1 VKILVLIYRVLYYY
15 IAYTYSLCNASR
27 SIELKP
33 LMYQDDRRRQANPAA
48 ARTTSEPPL
57 NGIDAEHACS
67 QLVFD
72 TTIDPPR
79 ATSVRERVRT
89 GYRSSGWCSGAFVS
103 ELDAPL
109 HILSHLVVWAECK
122 SLRLAKSPP
131 VATTSVSDVGLR
143 THTGACGGD
152 DLEKGTQSK
161 VRHYHLI
168 IV

>member
-1 VKILVLIYRVLYYY
+1 MQP
-15 IAYTYSLCNASR
+15 SSR

-79 ATSVRERVRT
+79 ATSVRERVSIVDRDWISIVRLVFWRVRQRT
-89 GYRSSGWCSGAFVS
+89 RCSLAHTVSSCRMGRVQVAPSGEIPAGSDNVRICAVS
-103 ELDAPL
+103 E
-109 HILSHLVVWAECK
+109 HILEHAVG
-122 SLRLAKSPP
+122 
-131 VATTSVSDVGLR
+131 TTWRRERSQKFD
-143 THTGACGGD
+143 
-152 DLEKGTQSK
+152 
-161 VRHYHLI
+161 I
-168 IV
+168 II

>member
-1 VKILVLIYRVLYYY
+1 MQP
-15 IAYTYSLCNASR
+15 SSR

-79 ATSVRERVRT
+79 ATSVRERVSIVDGT

-131 VATTSVSDVGLR
+131 VATTSVSEHILEHAVGTTWR
-143 THTGACGGD
+143 RERSQKFD
-152 DLEKGTQSK
+152 
-161 VRHYHLI
+161 I
-168 IV
+168 II